1 MSLNSRDIRTAIE
14 AKWHESLSKY
24 GHLFSSD
31 SLSGTSPP
39 SVFVGSYGYPKVSVG
54 PMVPPIHGD
63 TSILDSP
70 EKWKGKSL
78 EEIVN
83 FRLNL
88 IRGVKKIPNEQ
99 TDGRYIESLQEVTM
113 SSKPTDSDL
122 LFQKPTSPKVS
133 LDGESAPFGPVGE
146 IKSAKFS
153 GTSSV
158 KSIEKIFYDK
168 DLKAQDAVMTLYNS
182 GIEISKIQKCFSIGM
197 MGQKRKLVPTKWS
210 ITATDDIISK
220 SLTGEVLDYGL
231 IDSYKIF
238 SYEHLGNSFSVVLFP
253 HRWIYEMIEAWY
265 SNGILGFGSD
275 HEDARGIHHPP
286 AIAGAYFAAKL
297 GVLEYLSEKKIQAG
311 VIILR
316 EIRPEYAIPV
326 GVWQVREGIREAM
339 KQKPILSDNFDDALH
354 LASQKMSVSKSE
366 WLSHGNIST
375 LMRQKTLSDFF

>member
-63 TSILDSP
+63 TSLLDSP

-88 IRGVKKIPNEQ
+88 IRGVKKISNEQ

-146 IKSAKFS
+146 IKTAKFS

-168 DLKAQDAVMTLYNS
+168 DLKAQDAVMSLYNS

-220 SLTGEVLDYGL
+220 SLAGEVLDYSL
-231 IDSYKIF
+231 IDSYKVF

-275 HEDARGIHHPP
+275 YEDARGIHHPP

-297 GVLEYLSEKKIQAG
+297 GVLEYLSENKIQAG

-316 EIRPEYAIPV
+316 EIRPEYAVPV

-339 KQKPILSDNFDDALH
+339 KQKPVLSDTFDNALH
-354 LASQKMSVSKSE
+354 VASQKMSISKSE